1 MYAHGTTAAD
11 FTGTWNVGPLNGN
24 TLNIKIY
31 AANKATAEIFY
42 FQNLLV
48 TGTSILSAGPDK
60 SGCVGDPVD
69 LDGVGTGNWTGGLG
83 VIGDPTMAMTDYTPD
98 AAELNSTVTLTF
110 TGAPAYTGCPA
121 PSDQMNITMNPL
133 PDATFSHAD
142 FCGSTSGPA
151 FNIATPGGYF
161 DFEFLYVPPLAIDP
175 VTGVITNA
183 TPGNTY
189 PVIYY
194 FTNPCLSYTIVNV
207 TSIEAPSGTLS
218 GSASLCPDECA
229 NFSFDFTSGSE
240 PYTINLTANPR
251 NSLAANTWCR
261 GQHKF
266 YYLLYRKRSFAN
278 NRHVHFY
285 YQYSNHVFRFR

>member
-1 MYAHGTTAAD
+1 MLAICRSRWCRH
-11 FTGTWNVGPLNGN
+11 W
-24 TLNIKIY
+24 
-31 AANKATAEIFY
+31 E
-42 FQNLLV
+42 
-48 TGTSILSAGPDK
+48 
-60 SGCVGDPVD
+60 
-69 LDGVGTGNWTGGLG
+69 WTGGLG
-83 VIGDPTMAMTDYTPD
+83 VIGDPQWQSTDYTPD

-133 PDATFSHAD
+133 PYVPTFSHAD

-151 FNIATPGGYF
+151 FNIATPGGYLILNF
-161 DFEFLYVPPLAIDP
+161 FYVPPLAIDP

-218 GSASLCPDECA
+218 GSASLCPTNA
-229 NFSFDFTSGSE
+229 PIFQL
-240 PYTINLTANPR
+240 IL
-251 NSLAANTWCR
+251 LVAAN
-261 GQHKF
+261 HI
-266 YYLLYRKRSFAN
+266 RSI
-278 NRHVHFY
+278 
-285 YQYSNHVFRFR
+285 